1 MISLT
6 FFLPVLSYHLI
17 EKFGLSVEQASI
29 FFIINM
35 ISYFIVLQYLN
46 EINNVFGLKLMMTLG
61 LFVNI
66 IGVLLIHPVS
76 FFPQ

>member
-1 MISLT
+1 MISTT
-6 FFLPVLSYHLI
+6 FFLPVFSHHLI

-46 EINNVFGLKLMMTLG
+46 EVNNVFGLKLMMALG
-61 LFVNI
+61 LFINS
-66 IGVLLIHPVS
+66 IGVLFIHPVS
-76 FFPQ
+76 LFPQ